1 MRIHWTGVVTLAMF
15 LASGPAAL
23 AAGDAGRGATAFQQC
38 TACHSVEPQRHLTGP
53 SLAHVWGRKAATAEG
68 FDRYSDA
75 LRRSGLTWNEDTLNR
90 WLAGPAKLVPGTAM
104 NFPGVPDERARGDIV
119 AYLKAVSEGNA
130 PAPSRAGMGGMMG
143 GMMNG
148 TQPADLK
155 KAAADE
161 QVVGL
166 SHCRDTY
173 AVRTADGKIHK
184 VWEYN
189 LRLKTDSSMQGPSP
203 GKPVMAES
211 GMRGDRFSIVFA
223 SPKELGG
230 FIKESCD

>member
-1 MRIHWTGVVTLAMF
+1 
-15 LASGPAAL
+15 
-23 AAGDAGRGATAFQQC
+23 
-38 TACHSVEPQRHLTGP
+38 
-53 SLAHVWGRKAATAEG
+53 
-68 FDRYSDA
+68 
-75 LRRSGLTWNEDTLNR
+75 
-90 WLAGPAKLVPGTAM
+90 
-104 NFPGVPDERARGDIV
+104 
-119 AYLKAVSEGNA
+119 
-130 PAPSRAGMGGMMG
+130 MMG

-148 TQPADLK
+148 AQPADLK
-155 KAAADE
+155 QAAADE

-173 AVRTADGKIHK
+173 TVRTADGKVHK

-189 LRLKTDSSMQGPSP
+189 LRLKTDSSKQGPSP